1 MKQLLMLILLVV
13 PGALGCAAQTTYTTN
28 ANGELVQVATIKTEA
43 EVIGNA
49 QPTGQK
55 FKATNGETYDVYQ
68 SSKGRLFIVRESK
81 TGNHYKQYL
90 EEKQ

>member
-13 PGALGCAAQTTYTTN
+13 TGALGCVAQTTYQKN
-28 ANGELVQVATIKTEA
+28 DKGELVQVATIKTA
-43 EVIGNA
+43 EQIIGNA
-49 QPTGQK
+49 QATGQK

-68 SSKGRLFIVRESK
+68 SAKGKLFIVRESK

>member
-1 MKQLLMLILLVV
+1 MKHLIMLILLVV
-13 PGALGCAAQTTYTTN
+13 TGALGCAAQTTYQKN

-43 EVIGNA
+43 QIIGNA
-49 QPTGQK
+49 QTTGQK
-55 FKATNGETYDVYQ
+55 FKASNGETYDVYA
-68 SSKGRLFIVRESK
+68 SSTGRLFIVRESK